1 MKTYNKG
8 EWSELYAI
16 CKMLY
21 DRMVD
26 VCDKDLNPTNQ
37 KIKILKLL
45 MRSILGDSEYDVDG
59 KTNGDVAI
67 MYNGKLVKSANLS
80 KDLILSILSEIIAG
94 SGASFSVPS
103 GESAMDE
110 LMLDDFKATSFEKS
124 DIETYSIMPHEEIA
138 RQVGFS
144 VKSQIGNPATLLNAA
159 QSTNFIFEVTGFN
172 GDIDDVNNISGK
184 SKVKDRIEYIINHN
198 GEFTFHKMANQTFQY
213 NMEMTDSRLPEII
226 SGLLMVFFAGNG
238 TRSIR
243 ELIETYADI
252 FDDFPLELALKKV
265 KDFLSNM
272 TLGMVPT
279 RQWDGSELSGG
290 CIFVKS
296 DGNLVCF
303 TLYDMD
309 EFKDYLINNTRFE
322 TASTTRHQF
331 GTLYEQDGK
340 LFFNLNLDI
349 RFIH

>member
-21 DRMVD
+21 DQMVD

-37 KIKILKLL
+37 KIRILKLL

-59 KTNGDVAI
+59 KDNGEVAI
-67 MYNGKLVKSANLS
+67 LYNGRLVKSANLS
-80 KDLILSILSEIIAG
+80 RELILSILNEIIAG

-103 GESAMDE
+103 GESAMHE
-110 LMLDDFKATSFEKS
+110 LMLDDFKATSYEKS
-124 DIETYSIMPHEEIA
+124 DVETYSIMPHEEIA

-144 VKSQIGNPATLLNAA
+144 VKSQIGSPATLLNASE
-159 QSTNFIFEVTGFN
+159 STNFIYKVDGFTGNIDEVNAITTR
-172 GDIDDVNNISGK
+172 
-184 SKVKDRIEYIINHN
+184 SKIKDRMQYIFEHN
-198 GEFTFHKMANQTFQY
+198 GEFVFHGMTNQTFQQ
-213 NMEMTDSRLPEII
+213 NLEMTDSNLPEII
-226 SGLLMVFFAGNG
+226 SGLLMVFFAGKG
-238 TRSIR
+238 TRTVKD
-243 ELIETYADI
+243 LIDSYTNFFNNKSSE
-252 FDDFPLELALKKV
+252 FVSKKV
-265 KDFLSNM
+265 KDFLSNI
-272 TLGMVPT
+272 TLGMIPT
-279 RQWDGSELSGG
+279 REWDGSELGGG
-290 CIFVKS
+290 CIFVKD

-309 EFKDYLINNTRFE
+309 EFKNYLINNTKFE
-322 TASTTRHQF
+322 TASTSRHKF
-331 GTLYEQDGK
+331 GSLYKQGDE

>member
-1 MKTYNKG
+1 MKKYNKG
-8 EWSELYAI
+8 EWSESYAI

-21 DRMVD
+21 DHMVD

-80 KDLILSILSEIIAG
+80 KDLILSILNEIIAG

-103 GESAMDE
+103 GESAMSE
-110 LMLDDFKATSFEKS
+110 LMLDDFKAAPSKKS
-124 DIETYSIMPHEEIA
+124 DIETCSIMPHEEIA
-138 RQVGFS
+138 RHVDFS
-144 VKSQIGNPATLLNAA
+144 VKSQIGNPATLLNAS
-159 QSTNFIFEVTGFN
+159 QSTNFIFEVTGFEGN
-172 GDIDDVNNISGK
+172 VDDVNNIFGR
-184 SKVKDRIEYIINHN
+184 SKVKDRMKYIIDHN
-198 GEFTFHKMANQTFQY
+198 GEFTFHKMANQIFQY
-213 NMEMTDSRLPEII
+213 NIEMTDSKLPEII

-238 TRSIR
+238 TRNIR

-252 FDDFPLELALKKV
+252 FDDFSLELASKKV

-272 TLGMVPT
+272 TLGMIPT
-279 RQWDGSELSGG
+279 KRWDGAELSGG

-296 DGNLVCF
+296 NGDLVCF

-322 TASTTRHQF
+322 TASTTKHHF
-331 GTLYEQDGK
+331 GTLYEQNGK

>member
-8 EWSELYAI
+8 EWSELYTI

-21 DRMVD
+21 DQMID

-45 MRSILGDSEYDVDG
+45 MRSMLGDAEYNIDNME
-59 KTNGDVAI
+59 NGDIAI
-67 MYNGKLVKSANLS
+67 LYNGKLVKSANLS
-80 KDLILSILSEIIAG
+80 KDLVLSILNEIFSG
-94 SGASFSVPS
+94 NGASFSIPS
-103 GESAMDE
+103 GELAMEE
-110 LMLDDFKATSFEKS
+110 LLIDDFKATSFKKS

-138 RQVGFS
+138 RPVGFS
-144 VKSQIGNPATLLNAA
+144 VKSQIGMPATLLNAS
-159 QSTNFIFEVTGFN
+159 QSTNFIYKVSGFH
-172 GDIDDVNNISGK
+172 GDIEEVNQISGS
-184 SKVKDRIEYIINHN
+184 SKVKNRIQYIIDH
-198 GEFTFHKMANQTFQY
+198 GGRFTFYKMANQTFQY
-213 NMEMTDSRLPEII
+213 NMEMTDSRLPEIM
-226 SGLLMVFFAGNG
+226 SELLMAFFTGNG
-238 TRSIR
+238 TRSIK
-243 ELIETYADI
+243 ELIDVCVGS
-252 FDDFPLELALKKV
+252 FNKSSPELSLKKV
-265 KDFLSNM
+265 KDFLSNI

-279 RQWDGSELSGG
+279 KKWDGTKLSGG

-309 EFKDYLINNTRFE
+309 EFKDYLINNTKFE

-331 GTLYEQDGK
+331 GTLYKKDNE